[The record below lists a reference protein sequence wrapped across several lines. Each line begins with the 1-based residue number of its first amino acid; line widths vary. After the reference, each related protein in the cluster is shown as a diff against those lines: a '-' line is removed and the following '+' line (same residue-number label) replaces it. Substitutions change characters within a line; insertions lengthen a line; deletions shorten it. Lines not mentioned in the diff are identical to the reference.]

1 VEELKKDKIT
11 NGWVGNLKTKTK
23 KHLSLQFMF
32 NLWGGRCWWGGCF
45 YSRGKQEIEY
55 AWGIGIATNN
65 EAKDRNPSTKSP
77 IGKGNI
83 HCRRIFYYS

>member
-32 NLWGGRCWWGGCF
+32 NLWG
-45 YSRGKQEIEY
+45 IEY
-55 AWGIGIATNN
+55 AWEIGIATNN
-65 EAKDRNPSTKSP
+65 EAKGRNPTTKSS

-83 HCRRIFYYS
+83 HCRHIFYYS